1 MVEIERVSKS
11 FHKTV
16 KEHTTEVKALTDV
29 NLSIRANEF
38 LSIIGPSGCGKT
50 TLLKMIDG
58 LIPYDS
64 GKISIAGKPVTAPG
78 PDRALVFQTFAL
90 LPWRTVLA
98 NVEFSLELRQMRA
111 QQRTEIARDCL
122 QRVGLSDFETHY
134 PHELSGGMQ
143 QRAGLARALAVNP
156 SILLMD
162 EPFGAVDA
170 QTRQLLQEELLELWQ
185 RERKT
190 VIFITHSMDEAVYL
204 SDRVVVMTPRPG
216 QVAEILDVPLAR
228 PRSAEAVRRDPKFV
242 ELTNY

>member
-16 KEHTTEVKALTDV
+16 KEHTTEVKALTEV

-78 PDRALVFQTFAL
+78 PDRAVVFQTFAL

-98 NVEFSLELRQMRA
+98 NVEFSLELRQIGA
-111 QQRTEIARDCL
+111 QATHRD
-122 QRVGLSDFETHY
+122 
-134 PHELSGGMQ
+134 
-143 QRAGLARALAVNP
+143 
-156 SILLMD
+156 
-162 EPFGAVDA
+162 
-170 QTRQLLQEELLELWQ
+170 
-185 RERKT
+185 
-190 VIFITHSMDEAVYL
+190 
-204 SDRVVVMTPRPG
+204 
-216 QVAEILDVPLAR
+216 R
-228 PRSAEAVRRDPKFV
+228 PRLLAARRLGRF
-242 ELTNY
+242 